1 MQSHKYSKSFYHLLL
16 GIISVTTLPRASSI
30 PTTLSPITTA
40 SVNKASSSQVNSFDN
55 TDINSGKKTSKDI
68 LFVNQQNHGSYIS
81 ENSPTDHKIRL
92 DSHKTLKNEENE
104 LPLNNINN
112 GSINFTPISS
122 NNSPEEQLTQLSADE
137 KNRSQINSMI
147 RSNEIRPDLGDGT
160 DGTLFPFL
168 SSTDSMRQSSNNND
182 NDKYNN
188 ENGIK
193 QTSIVSSI
201 PEFIPNKERTQLPAS
216 SQNPKEALNHYE
228 SNRYKR
234 SHYRN
239 INSLHSNLDDLLNIR
254 RQRRELRYKR
264 NTNYDDLLATLLAA
278 EEAKYN
284 DNYNSYP
291 TNEVNLEA
299 NPKSLYSYV
308 DLDKLGQYY
317 NENIL
322 PLLEIDNE
330 SDLESTED
338 SQEFPVVIQPYTQ
351 QVIPVLPYPFPD
363 RYQRIRRS
371 YYRKYQNPLSLY
383 SGLRKKRNRYN
394 NYDTNQEEWGRIVD
408 ARDERSTYEDDA
420 EEANKIYSLA
430 TLMAIG
436 KTPDQFSLR
445 YKRSVKPI
453 MNVM

>member
-1 MQSHKYSKSFYHLLL
+1 MQSNKYSKCFYHLLL
-16 GIISVTTLPRASSI
+16 GIISVTTLPYASSI

-40 SVNKASSSQVNSFDN
+40 SVNKASNFRVNSFPN
-55 TDINSGKKTSKDI
+55 TDINSGKKASKDI

-81 ENSPTDHKIRL
+81 ENSPTD
-92 DSHKTLKNEENE
+92 SHKTLKNEENE
-104 LPLNNINN
+104 LSLNNNS
-112 GSINFTPISS
+112 GSINFTPISN

-137 KNRSQINSMI
+137 KNRSQTNSMI
-147 RSNEIRPDLGDGT
+147 RSNGIRPDLGDGT
-160 DGTLFPFL
+160 DGTSLPLL

-193 QTSIVSSI
+193 QTSIVSPI
-201 PEFIPNKERTQLPAS
+201 PEFIPNKEQTQLPS
-216 SQNPKEALNHYE
+216 SQNAKEALKRYE

-234 SHYRN
+234 SQYHN
-239 INSLHSNLDDLLNIR
+239 INSLRSNLDDLLNIR
-254 RQRRELRYKR
+254 RKRRELRYKR

-291 TNEVNLEA
+291 TNEINLAA

-317 NENIL
+317 YDNIL

-338 SQEFPVVIQPYTQ
+338 DQEFPVVIQPYTQ
-351 QVIPVLPYPFPD
+351 QVIPVLPYPLPD

-383 SGLRKKRNRYN
+383 SGLKKKRNHN
-394 NYDTNQEEWGRIVD
+394 SNYDTNEGEWGRIVGT
-408 ARDERSTYEDDA
+408 RDERSTYEDDA

-430 TLMAIG
+430 TLMATG
-436 KTPDQFSLR
+436 KNADEYSLR
-445 YKRSVKPI
+445 YKRSAKPI
-453 MNVM
+453 MNIM